1 MDLFYVL
8 LNYHD
13 FEANSRIYAEIPW
26 TLESKV
32 KIIAAEAEQAP
43 SLMINNTVYAFFS
56 EIALIHKLS
65 SIYQTQNLCTR
76 DSAQRMIEFILK
88 LSNHTSTDHSS
99 Q

>member
-13 FEANSRIYAEIPW
+13 FEANSRIYAETPW
-26 TLESKV
+26 TLESEV
-32 KIIAAEAEQAP
+32 KIIAAEAEQAS

-65 SIYQTQNLCTR
+65 SLYQTQNLCMQ
-76 DSAQRMIEFILK
+76 DSAQRMIEFALK
-88 LSNHTSTDHSS
+88 LSNHTSTDQPS

>member
-32 KIIAAEAEQAP
+32 KIMKTDAGQTP
-43 SLMINNTVYAFFS
+43 SAMIDNTYTFFL
-56 EIALIHKLS
+56 EIAVIHKLS
-65 SIYQTQNLCTR
+65 SLDQTQDLCIR
-76 DSAQRMIEFILK
+76 DSAQRIIEFALK
-88 LSNHTSTDHSS
+88 LSTSTSTDR
-99 Q
+99 

>member
-8 LNYHD
+8 LNPHD
-13 FEANSRIYAEIPW
+13 FTANSRIYAEIPW
-26 TLESKV
+26 TLESEVKV
-32 KIIAAEAEQAP
+32 IAAEAEQAP

-65 SIYQTQNLCTR
+65 SLYQTQNLCMQ

-88 LSNHTSTDHSS
+88 LSEHTSTDHSL